1 MSLTKPVSAIMT
13 ITPVVANVSTE
24 FSKVVRLFT
33 EFPVHHLP
41 IVDEDNKLIGMVS
54 SNDLPK
60 VFLELCNRNP
70 KIAMDFDAIDKAI
83 VLSDIMTS
91 DPVTVSS
98 SETIGNAAKIFADKK
113 FMALPVVDDGILIG
127 ILSVKDVLAYI
138 AD

>member
-1 MSLTKPVSAIMT
+1 MPLTKPVSAIMT

-24 FSKVVRLFT
+24 FSKVIRLFT

-41 IVDEDNKLIGMVS
+41 IVDEENRLIGIVS

-60 VFLELCNRNP
+60 VFLDLCNRTE
-70 KIAMDFDAIDKAI
+70 KVTMDFAAIDKAI
-83 VLSDIMTS
+83 SLSDIMTS
-91 DPVTVSS
+91 NPITITS

-113 FMALPVVDDGILIG
+113 FLALPVVDNGVLIG

-138 AD
+138 A

>member
-1 MSLTKPVSAIMT
+1 MPLTKPVSAIMT

-24 FSKVVRLFT
+24 FSKVIRLFT

-41 IVDEDNKLIGMVS
+41 IVDEFGRLIGIVS

-60 VFLELCNRNP
+60 VFLNLCNRSE
-70 KIAMDFDAIDKAI
+70 KIAMDFTEIDKAI
-83 VLSDIMTS
+83 TVKDIMTS
-91 DPVTVSS
+91 NPITITS

-113 FMALPVVDDGILIG
+113 FLALPVVDNGVLIG

-138 AD
+138 A